1 MAEFPRDWQVDTIGN
16 LAQLKA
22 GRDRFETSH
31 CDGDYPWYG
40 GNGIRGY
47 SSRHSYDGIYPII
60 GRQGELCGN
69 VKLAKGKFSATEHAV
84 VVTCKSEVVPEFFY
98 YSLTFAN
105 LNQYATGCAQPGLSV
120 QKIGAIP
127 ITLPAFDEQRRIAD
141 ALGSVDK
148 LIDNLTRRIEKKR
161 LVKQGVM
168 QELLTG
174 KKRLPGFKGEWKR
187 RTLGELAEI
196 TTGATPLTSVREY
209 WGGDIRWMNSGEIH
223 HKRINEVAGRIT
235 TVGYDATSTTMLPI
249 HTVLIA
255 LAGQGRTRGTVAITE
270 IPLCTNQSI
279 AGIVPSPAFDSF
291 FLYYYLDNKY
301 NVLREVSSGDGSR
314 GGLSKTIL
322 ERFPVD
328 MPPMRAEQRAIAE
341 VLSDMDAEI
350 AKLEAKRDKYIDIK
364 RGMMNDL
371 LTGKVRI

>member
-84 VVTCKSEVVPEFFY
+84 VVTCKPEVVPEFFY

-174 KKRLPGFKGEWKR
+174 KKRLPGYRGEWVERKIGSMLSIGHGKDYKGLGMGNIPVYGSGGYMCSVSGFLHDGPTVCIGR
-187 RTLGELAEI
+187 KGTIDKPFFHEGKIWTVDTLFY
-196 TTGATPLTSVREY
+196 THSFR
-209 WGGDIRWMNSGEIH
+209 
-223 HKRINEVAGRIT
+223 
-235 TVGYDATSTTMLPI
+235 DADPK
-249 HTVLIA
+249 
-255 LAGQGRTRGTVAITE
+255 
-270 IPLCTNQSI
+270 
-279 AGIVPSPAFDSF
+279 
-291 FLYYYLDNKY
+291 FLYYAFLRVDWPALNTASGVPSLTAQTIEQLPLEVPADLD
-301 NVLREVSSGDGSR
+301 
-314 GGLSKTIL
+314 
-322 ERFPVD
+322 
-328 MPPMRAEQRAIAE
+328 EQRAIAS
-341 VLSDMDAEI
+341 VLSGMDAEI
-350 AKLEAKRDKYIDIK
+350 TNLEAKREKYEHIK
-364 RGMMNDL
+364 QGMMNDL